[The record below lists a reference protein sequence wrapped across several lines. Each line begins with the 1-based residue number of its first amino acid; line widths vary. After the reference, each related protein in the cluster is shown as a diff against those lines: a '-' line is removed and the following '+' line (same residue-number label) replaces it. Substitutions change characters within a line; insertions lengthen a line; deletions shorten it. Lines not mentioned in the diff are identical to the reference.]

1 MLGSHVTRPVGT
13 RRWRYFVTGA
23 AMALVLV
30 GCGDSDDSGAPF
42 GPAGLGADDGG
53 SAQDTGDGGSTDSGD
68 RGLDVG
74 TLTSNAD
81 PGYAVVEV
89 EGGPTIEISAAH
101 GRGSFNCDITDDRIQ
116 IGIGGSE
123 RLSLQFNARHQED
136 GWGGSFTIDSDEDP
150 DRWIQY
156 GGIMAGTL
164 GLDVEAG
171 EISYV
176 GTATRQDRYGM
187 ADGDLDMPEVEVTV
201 SVNCGLDHATAMFDN
216 HDELDFD
223 PFGTRFLTCMPNGPD
238 DIDID
243 FDYQG
248 GSNDRLEVD
257 VRPDA
262 GLIGHVK
269 VEHDGGRWFA
279 LVSTSEGSD
288 AGLTVDGTTVTFD
301 GTFTYTPDGGGTEQ
315 EVDGV
320 VTVTCPN

>member
-1 MLGSHVTRPVGT
+1 MTL
-13 RRWRYFVTGA
+13 
-23 AMALVLV
+23 ALI
-30 GCGDSDDSGAPF
+30 GCGGGDGSDTSFDPGSGI
-42 GPAGLGADDGG
+42 GA
-53 SAQDTGDGGSTDSGD
+53 GDGGAAQPGGEVGGGGSTETGEQ
-68 RGLDVG
+68 GLVVG

-81 PGYAVVEV
+81 PGHAVVEV
-89 EGGPTIEISAAH
+89 EGGPTIETSAVN
-101 GRGSFNCDITDDRIQ
+101 GRGSFICDITDDHIQ
-116 IGIGGSE
+116 ISIGGNE
-123 RLSLQFNARHQED
+123 RLSLQFSARHHEG
-136 GWGGSFTIDSDEDP
+136 GWSGSFTIDSDEDP

-164 GLDVEAG
+164 GLDVESG

-176 GTATRQDRYGM
+176 GTATRQDRYAM
-187 ADGDLDMPEVEVTV
+187 SDGDIDIPTVDVTV
-201 SVNCGLDHATAMFDN
+201 SVNCGLDHATAVFGD
-216 HDELDFD
+216 DEFDFD
-223 PFGTRFLTCMPNGPD
+223 PFGTRFLTCIPNGPD

-248 GSNDRLEVD
+248 GTNDRLEVD

-301 GTFTYTPDGGGTEQ
+301 GTFTYTPDGGGAEQ
-315 EVDGV
+315 EVGGV